1 MEKLTIKDLLEGVGG
16 YEIRGGDALQFVE
29 GVAIDSR
36 KVKKNYVFIA
46 FKGTIS
52 DGNEY
57 VISAVKNGAHVIVSE
72 TWPEQLEEEIL
83 YIKVKDCR
91 NVAGVLADNFYDRPT
106 LKLKCIGITGTNGK
120 TSIATLLYSLFKEI
134 GYKVGLIST
143 IEILVNEEKWKT
155 ELTTPDVVSLHKAM
169 RQMVDEG
176 CSHVFMEVSSH
187 AIDQNRI
194 AGLRFDGG
202 VFTNI
207 SHDHLD
213 YHGDFKSYIKVK
225 QSFFSDLSQDSF
237 ALTNEDDKNGLV
249 MLQNTKAQR
258 LGYSA
263 RVLTD
268 YKLKVLSE
276 EKIGMHLDVNGHKF
290 LTRLTGRYNAYNLT
304 AVYAVAHELL
314 DIEEDVLIEKLSGL
328 HGAKGRME
336 IVNMTPRVVVD
347 YAHTPDALKNV
358 LETLKASKGKGQLIC
373 VIGCGGDRDRL
384 KRPEMAKI
392 SMQESDMVILTSDN
406 PRSEDPQVILD
417 DMKDGIDRDDLSRML
432 EIVDRK
438 AAIKTAVK
446 LSRGEDTIL
455 IAGKGHEE
463 YQEVNGVKHFF
474 SDQQIVKDIL
484 SKDI

>member
-1 MEKLTIKDLLEGVGG
+1 MKKLTIKDLLNGVDG
-16 YEIRGGDALQFVE
+16 YELKGDDLQVVE
-29 GVAIDSR
+29 GLAIDSR
-36 KVKKNYVFIA
+36 KVKKDYVFIA
-46 FKGTIS
+46 LKGTNS
-52 DGNEY
+52 NGNEY
-57 VISAVKNGAHVIVSE
+57 VGSALKSAARVIVSE
-72 TWPEQLEEEIL
+72 EWPDQLEERVT
-83 YIKVKDCR
+83 YVRVKDCR
-91 NVAGVLADNFYDRPT
+91 KTAGVLADNFYEQPSA
-106 LKLKCIGITGTNGK
+106 KLKCIGITGTNGK
-120 TSIATLLYSLFKEI
+120 TSIATLLYNLFKDV
-134 GYKVGLIST
+134 GCKVGLIST
-143 IEILVNEEKWKT
+143 IEILVNEEKWKA
-155 ELTTPDVVSLHKAM
+155 ELTTPDVVSLHKVM

-176 CSHVFMEVSSH
+176 CTHVFMEVSSH

-207 SHDHLD
+207 THDHLD

-225 QSFFSDLSQDSF
+225 QAFFSDLSQDSF
-237 ALTNEDDKNGLV
+237 VLTNEDDRNGLV
-249 MLQNTKAQR
+249 MIQNTKARR

-276 EKIGMHLDVNGHKF
+276 EKIGMFIDVNGHKF

-314 DIEEDVLIEKLSGL
+314 DIDEEILIEKLSGL

-336 IVNMTPRVVVD
+336 LVSLTPRVIVD
-347 YAHTPDALKNV
+347 YAHTPDALQNV
-358 LETLKASKGKGQLIC
+358 LETLKASKGDGRLMC
-373 VIGCGGDRDRL
+373 VVGCGGDRDKL

-392 SMQESDMVILTSDN
+392 ALKESDMVILTSDN
-406 PRSEDPQVILD
+406 PRSENPQSILD
-417 DMKDGIDRDDLSRML
+417 DMKGGVDRGDLSRML

-438 AAIKTAVK
+438 AAIKTAVT
-446 LSRGEDTIL
+446 LSNKEDTIL

-463 YQEVNGVKHFF
+463 YQEVNGIKHFF

>member
-1 MEKLTIKDLLEGVGG
+1 MEKLAIKDLLEGVGG
-16 YEIRGGDALQFVE
+16 YELKGDDLQLVE
-29 GVAIDSR
+29 GIAIDSR
-36 KVKKNYVFIA
+36 KVKKEFAFIA
-46 FKGTIS
+46 FKGSSS
-52 DGNEY
+52 DGNEF
-57 VISAVKNGAHVIVSE
+57 VSSAIKNGAHVIVSE
-72 TWPEQLEEEIL
+72 MWPELLEKDVI
-83 YIKVKDCR
+83 YVKVKDGR
-91 NVAGVLADNFYDRPT
+91 KAAGVIADNFYDRPS

-120 TSIATLLYSLFKEI
+120 TSIATLLYSLFKEM
-134 GYKVGLIST
+134 GYRVGLIST

-155 ELTTPDVVSLHKAM
+155 ELTTPDVVSLHKVT

-207 SHDHLD
+207 THDHLD
-213 YHGDFKSYIKVK
+213 YHGDFKSYVKVK
-225 QSFFSDLSQDSF
+225 QSFFSELSQDSF

-249 MLQNTKAQR
+249 MTQNTKARR

-276 EKIGMHLDVNGHKF
+276 EKIGMHLEVNGHKF
-290 LTRLTGRYNAYNLT
+290 LTRLAGRYNAYNLT
-304 AVYAVAHELL
+304 AVYAVARELL

-328 HGAKGRME
+328 YGAKGRME
-336 IVNMTPRVVVD
+336 IVSMTPRVIVD

-358 LETLKASKGKGQLIC
+358 LETLKASKGNGRLIC
-373 VIGCGGDRDRL
+373 VVGCGGDRDRL
-384 KRPEMAKI
+384 KRPEMARI
-392 SMQESDMVILTSDN
+392 SLQESDMVIITSDN
-406 PRSEDPQVILD
+406 PRSEDPQIILD
-417 DMKDGIDRDDLSRML
+417 DMREGVDGDDISRML

-438 AAIKTAVK
+438 AAIKTAVA
-446 LSRGEDTIL
+446 LSKKEDTIL

>member
-1 MEKLTIKDLLEGVGG
+1 MKKLTIKDLLNGVGG
-16 YEIRGGDALQFVE
+16 YELNGDDLQVVE

-36 KVKKNYVFIA
+36 KVKKDYVFVA
-46 FKGTIS
+46 FKGSKS

-57 VISAVKNGAHVIVSE
+57 VESAVSNGAQAIVSE
-72 TWPEQLEEEIL
+72 SWPDELVEGVT
-83 YIKVKDCR
+83 YIKVTDCR
-91 NVAGVLADNFYDRPT
+91 KVAGVLADNFYNQPS

-120 TSIATLLYSLFKEI
+120 TSIATLLYNLFKDI
-134 GYKVGLIST
+134 GCKVGLIST
-143 IEILVNEEKWKT
+143 IEILVNEEKWKA
-155 ELTTPDVVSLHKAM
+155 ELTTPDVVSLHMVM

-176 CSHVFMEVSSH
+176 CTHVFMEVSSH

-207 SHDHLD
+207 THDHLD
-213 YHGDFKSYIKVK
+213 YHGDFKSYIQVK
-225 QSFFSDLSQDSF
+225 QAFFSGLSQEAF
-237 ALTNEDDKNGLV
+237 ALTNEDDKNGHV
-249 MLQNTKAQR
+249 MTQNTKARR

-276 EKIGMHLDVNGHKF
+276 EKIGMFIDVNGHKF

-304 AVYAVAHELL
+304 AVYAVANELL
-314 DIEEDVLIEKLSGL
+314 DIDEDVLIEKLSGL

-336 IVNMTPRVVVD
+336 LVSMAPRVIVD

-358 LETLKASKGKGQLIC
+358 LETLKASKGSGRLMC
-373 VIGCGGDRDRL
+373 LVGCGGDRDKL

-392 SMQESDMVILTSDN
+392 AMQESDMVILTSDN
-406 PRSEDPQVILD
+406 PRSEDPQSIIE
-417 DMKDGIDRDDLSRML
+417 DMKGGIERDDLSRML

-438 AAIKTAVK
+438 AAIKTAVT
-446 LSRGEDTIL
+446 LSKEEDTIL

>member
-1 MEKLTIKDLLEGVGG
+1 MKKLTIKDLLNGVDG
-16 YEIRGGDALQFVE
+16 YELKGDDLQVVE
-29 GVAIDSR
+29 GLAIDSR
-36 KVKKNYVFIA
+36 KVKKDNVFIA
-46 FKGTIS
+46 LKGTNS
-52 DGNEY
+52 NGNEY
-57 VISAVKNGAHVIVSE
+57 VGSAVKSGAVVIVSE
-72 TWPEQLEEEIL
+72 EWPDQLEERVT
-83 YIKVKDCR
+83 YVRVKDCR
-91 NVAGVLADNFYDRPT
+91 KTAGVLADNFYEQPSA
-106 LKLKCIGITGTNGK
+106 KLKCIGITGTNGK
-120 TSIATLLYSLFKEI
+120 TSIATLLYNLFKDV
-134 GYKVGLIST
+134 GCKVGLIST
-143 IEILVNEEKWKT
+143 IEILVNEEKWKAD
-155 ELTTPDVVSLHKAM
+155 LTTPDVVSLHKVM

-176 CSHVFMEVSSH
+176 CTHVFMEVSSH

-207 SHDHLD
+207 THDHLD

-225 QSFFSDLSQDSF
+225 QAFFSDLSQDSF
-237 ALTNEDDKNGLV
+237 ALTNEDDRNGLV
-249 MLQNTKAQR
+249 MIQNTKARR

-263 RVLTD
+263 RVLAD

-276 EKIGMHLDVNGHKF
+276 EKIGMFIDVNGHKF

-304 AVYAVAHELL
+304 AVYAVASELL
-314 DIEEDVLIEKLSGL
+314 DIDEDVLIEKLSGL

-336 IVNMTPRVVVD
+336 LVSMAPRVVVD

-358 LETLKASKGKGQLIC
+358 LETLKASKGKGRLMC
-373 VIGCGGDRDRL
+373 VVGCGGDRDKL

-392 SMQESDMVILTSDN
+392 AMQESDMVILTSDN
-406 PRSEDPQVILD
+406 PRSEDPQVIID
-417 DMKDGIDRDDLSRML
+417 DMKKGVDRDDLSRML

-438 AAIKTAVK
+438 AAIKTAVTM
-446 LSRGEDTIL
+446 STEEDTIL

-463 YQEVNGVKHFF
+463 YQEVKGVKHFF

>member
-1 MEKLTIKDLLEGVGG
+1 MEKLTIKDLLEGVDG
-16 YEIRGGDALQFVE
+16 YELKGDDLRIVE
-29 GVAIDSR
+29 GVSIDSR

-46 FKGTIS
+46 FKGSSS
-52 DGNEY
+52 DGNQY
-57 VISAVKNGAHVIVSE
+57 VSSAIKNGAHVIVSE
-72 TWPEQLEEEIL
+72 TWPEQLEEGVIYL
-83 YIKVKDCR
+83 RVKDCR
-91 NVAGVLADNFYDRPT
+91 KVAGILADNFYDRPT

-143 IEILVNEEKWKT
+143 IEILVNEEKWKA
-155 ELTTPDVVSLHKAM
+155 ELTTPDVVSLHKVM
-169 RQMVDEG
+169 RQMADEG

-207 SHDHLD
+207 THDHLD

-225 QSFFSDLSQDSF
+225 QSFFSDLSKDSF
-237 ALTNEDDKNGLV
+237 AITNEDDKNGLV
-249 MLQNTKAQR
+249 MTQNTKARR

-276 EKIGMHLDVNGHKF
+276 ERIGMHIDVNGHKF
-290 LTRLTGRYNAYNLT
+290 LTRLTGQYNAYNLT

-314 DIEEDVLIEKLSGL
+314 DIEEDMLIEKLSGL
-328 HGAKGRME
+328 YGAKGRME
-336 IVNMTPRVVVD
+336 IVSMAPRVIVD

-358 LETLKASKGKGQLIC
+358 LKTLSASKGRGQLIC
-373 VIGCGGDRDRL
+373 VIGCGGDRDKL
-384 KRPEMAKI
+384 KRPEMAMI

-406 PRSEDPQVILD
+406 PRSEDPQAILD
-417 DMKDGIDRDDLSRML
+417 DMKEGVDREDLSRML

-438 AAIKTAVK
+438 AAIKTAVT
-446 LSRGEDTIL
+446 LSKEEDTIL